1 MSTDHKIF
9 ELKSA
14 PLQSG
19 IDFRGVKISYKTY
32 GQLAADKSNVIV
44 VPSGYALTHDEVDW
58 LTSAGKVLDPSR
70 WFIIS
75 VSMLGNGLSS
85 SPSNSEPPF
94 DGKRYPRVTLTDNV
108 RMQQRLVTEVF
119 GIQNIALVWGW
130 SMGGQQA
137 YHWGAL
143 FPDMVE
149 RICVVCGSAHTSVN
163 NLLYLASLEAALKA
177 DPLWQDEWF
186 AAPPVRGLKAF
197 ARVAAGWVFSPAFYR
212 DELYRTL
219 GFPTLEEFLVG
230 VPESYILTRDA
241 NNLLAQLWTWQKADI
256 SDNEIYRG
264 NLATALGAI
273 KAKALIMPSAT
284 DRYFMVE
291 DNALEIPHLPHAE
304 LRPIPSIMGH
314 MAGGS
319 FSASPQDAAFLA
331 KGVRDLLSA

>member
-1 MSTDHKIF
+1 
-9 ELKSA
+9 
-14 PLQSG
+14 
-19 IDFRGVKISYKTY
+19 
-32 GQLAADKSNVIV
+32 
-44 VPSGYALTHDEVDW
+44 
-58 LTSAGKVLDPSR
+58 
-70 WFIIS
+70 
-75 VSMLGNGLSS
+75 
-85 SPSNSEPPF
+85 
-94 DGKRYPRVTLTDNV
+94 
-108 RMQQRLVTEVF
+108 
-119 GIQNIALVWGW
+119 
-130 SMGGQQA
+130 MGGQQA

-143 FPDMVE
+143 FPDMVD
-149 RICVVCGSAHTSVN
+149 RICVVCGSARTSVN
-163 NLLYLASLEAALKA
+163 NLVYLASLEAALKA

-197 ARVAAGWVFSPAFYR
+197 ARVSAGWVFSPAFYR

-230 VPESYILTRDA
+230 VGESYILTLDA

-264 NLATALGAI
+264 NLAMALGAI
-273 KAKALIMPSAT
+273 KAKALIMPSQT

-291 DNALEIPHLPHAE
+291 DNALEMPHLPHAE